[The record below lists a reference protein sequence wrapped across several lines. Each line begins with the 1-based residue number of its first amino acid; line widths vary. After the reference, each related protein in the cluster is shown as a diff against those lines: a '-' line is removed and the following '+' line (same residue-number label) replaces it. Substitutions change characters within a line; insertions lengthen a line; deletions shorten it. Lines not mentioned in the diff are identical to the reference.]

1 MLVLSK
7 TLTIGQITFILRVV
21 IQILAYGG
29 LFLLGLLVLASAP
42 RVATLETH
50 DVINRVV
57 GKSTATT
64 SSMKWIFGR
73 IASRK
78 DRDLAPSPL
87 LLWALALSLIYGLL
101 VSLTDIGFIGLNA
114 CEVAGTTRLDFPAS
128 VRSDEDARQA
138 LEVNLI
144 PGVDPTNIRRHM
156 CDSAEPKILD
166 GDNSTILVCTSW
178 RNTTY
183 GDPTQFQSLNSTD
196 SDTLM
201 PLTLGYYNHTRAAQF
216 DLSRYLVGATSEGQ
230 KTPVI
235 QNGIA
240 VIPHDT
246 GVRMIA
252 GVPKVGLKEKVHLPQ
267 TLALEVE
274 MACMPTGTMGQED
287 VGSVN
292 GPSANFFV
300 PDDLYQANWTG
311 RYSGPENLR
320 DPLLSSVARVREL
333 MKPLY
338 NSSDLNPSG
347 FWMSINETR
356 APYTWPSTIT
366 GFFPTVNGSAGTT
379 ETRYILGNCSAEVH
393 SALGVSTPPE
403 GASTRQAQACGLYQ
417 MLGSTFQ
424 GRTTFQ
430 QHYEMMC
437 ATSTSFDMVS
447 TTLAVDGEGRVS
459 NPELIHLP
467 SDFYSGYASYFDITP
482 RGEDMVYNTFEPLV
496 RFALSSNPSGPTRH
510 YIHQW
515 DSIGTTARSLTQG
528 AGNPGFLLTLVGSAM
543 VGVNSLDLSTIAM
556 INSTFFSAD
565 YRPEIVTRWGGSVGA
580 SYILSTI
587 GYNPWVARGSQAF
600 EVQSTGGKAAVC
612 YEVPY
617 AAAFLPLVLAALI
630 VVFLTMALFL
640 RSKLKGTKRWEN
652 LYGGLAPAIVS
663 PVAMK
668 PGKGEV
674 LAWQEG
680 DEPHLRPVYSSMPL
694 PNIGMESQTLMTP
707 HYKSEYM

>member
-1 MLVLSK
+1 MLVLSE
-7 TLTIGQITFILRVV
+7 TLTIGQITFILRVA

-57 GKSTATT
+57 GRSTAST
-64 SSMKWIFGR
+64 SSMKWIFKR
-73 IASRK
+73 ITSRM

-128 VRSDEDARQA
+128 VRSDEDARQG

-144 PGVDPTNIRRHM
+144 PGRR
-156 CDSAEPKILD
+156 PK
-166 GDNSTILVCTSW
+166 
-178 RNTTY
+178 
-183 GDPTQFQSLNSTD
+183 PP
-196 SDTLM
+196 DTLM
-201 PLTLGYYNHTRAAQF
+201 PRSLGYYNHTRAAFF

-240 VIPHDT
+240 VVPHDT

-252 GVPKVGLKEKVHLPQ
+252 GVPKLGLKEKVHLPQ

-274 MACMPTGTMGQED
+274 MACMPIGTMGQED
-287 VGSVN
+287 MGSIN

-320 DPLLSSVARVREL
+320 APLLSSVGRVREL

-366 GFFPTVNGSAGTT
+366 GFFPTVNGSAGT
-379 ETRYILGNCSAEVH
+379 IGN
-393 SALGVSTPPE
+393 ALHPRKLLRRGVWVIPN
-403 GASTRQAQACGLYQ
+403 AR
-417 MLGSTFQ
+417 STFQ
-424 GRTTFQ
+424 GRTTLQ

-467 SDFYSGYASYFDITP
+467 SDFHSGYASYFDITP

-496 RFALSSNPSGPTRH
+496 RFALTSNPSGPTRH

-528 AGNPGFLLTLVGSAM
+528 AGNPGFLLTLIGSAM
-543 VGVNSLDLSTIAM
+543 VGVNTLDLSSIAM

-580 SYILSTI
+580 SFILSTI
-587 GYNPWVARGSQAF
+587 GYNPWAARGSQAF
-600 EVQSTGGKAAVC
+600 EVQSTGGKAAAC

-617 AAAFLPLVLAALI
+617 AAAFLPLVLAALT
-630 VVFLTMALFL
+630 VLFLTASMFL

-663 PVAMK
+663 PIAVK
-668 PGKGEV
+668 PGKGEI

-694 PNIGMESQTLMTP
+694 PNMGMESQTLMTP
-707 HYKSEYM
+707 NYKSEYM